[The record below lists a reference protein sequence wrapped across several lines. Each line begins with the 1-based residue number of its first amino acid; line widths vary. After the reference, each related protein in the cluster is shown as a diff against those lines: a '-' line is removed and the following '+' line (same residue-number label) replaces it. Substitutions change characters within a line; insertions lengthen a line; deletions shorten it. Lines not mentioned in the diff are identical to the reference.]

1 MTNNDI
7 LQARDLRKQFGA
19 LVAVDGVS
27 LNLSSGEIL
36 GVIGPNGCGKT
47 TLFNLLSGALPPDAG
62 EIVLQGRRITGL
74 PAFKVARA
82 GLCRTFQIAAPFS
95 KMSVWD
101 NLRTAAAIGHW
112 HGYSER
118 AYALLELV
126 RLTRLRDELAENLS
140 GGQQKLLELARV
152 LMRDPRVVL
161 LDEIGAGVNPALK
174 EQLAEAVLRQREQGR
189 AFIVVEHDMEF
200 VRSLCDRVLVMA
212 QGRPVTEGD
221 FETIIAHP
229 QVIESYLGAEAE
241 APAETLTR

>member
-1 MTNNDI
+1 MTNEWV
-7 LQARDLRKQFGA
+7 LQADALRKQFGA

-27 LNLSSGEIL
+27 LRLAPGEIL

-47 TLFNLLSGALPPDAG
+47 TLFNLLSGALPPDGGEVVLAG
-62 EIVLQGRRITGL
+62 RSITGL
-74 PAFKVARA
+74 PAFRIARA
-82 GLCRTFQIAAPFS
+82 GLCRTFQIAAPFG

-101 NLRTAAAIGHW
+101 NLRTAAAIGCWQGHA
-112 HGYSER
+112 ER
-118 AYALLELV
+118 AGELLELV

-174 EQLAEAVLRQREQGR
+174 EQLAAAIVRQREQGR

-200 VRSLCDRVLVMA
+200 VRTLCDRVLVMA
-212 QGRPVTEGD
+212 QGRPIVEGE

-229 QVIESYLGAEAE
+229 QVIESYLGAEV
-241 APAETLTR
+241 

>member
-1 MTNNDI
+1 MTRDPI
-7 LQARDLRKQFGA
+7 LQARELRKQFDA

-27 LNLSSGEIL
+27 LSLAPGEIL

-47 TLFNLLSGALPPDAG
+47 TLFNLLSGALRPDSG
-62 EIVLQGRRITGL
+62 EILLGGRPITGL
-74 PAFKVARA
+74 AAFKVARA
-82 GLCRTFQIAAPFS
+82 GLCRTFQIAAPFA

-112 HGYSER
+112 HGHTER
-118 AYALLELV
+118 ASRLLELV

-174 EQLAEAVLRQREQGR
+174 DQLAEAILRQRQDGR

-200 VRSLCDRVLVMA
+200 VRTLCDRVLVMA
-212 QGRPVTEGD
+212 QGRPITEGD
-221 FETIIAHP
+221 FETIITHP

-241 APAETLTR
+241 ADTPASS